1 LLGYLI
7 LFKTLLQYDFLNRF
21 LKTATVNI
29 VSNITIPLSGAI
41 SVAFLGHLSNISYL
55 EGVAL
60 GAIVFNFLYESCS
73 FIKSGTTVITSQA
86 VGRNDREAILLA
98 GIQNALMALA
108 LGLFFLLLQYPL
120 KKLVFLLLNAT
131 TEGKLASITYFNSGI
146 WAAPAVLTNL
156 ALIGWLLG
164 REQNHKVLLLTIIG
178 NVTNIVLN
186 YLYIVLW
193 DWSSMGAGLSQAISQ
208 YIILLVGLVMINR
221 EFSLKEIGAL
231 MGKAVDFSV
240 FRTTLALNRNL
251 SVRAVVIVSI
261 FILFNAFSATLEIDM
276 LAENVLLLQ
285 IVAISM
291 YMCEGVEYATVSL
304 IGQFEGE
311 GTTHKFMPLLQIALA
326 TNLAIGLIVS
336 LVAVFFYDPI
346 FHLFTSHSELIETTK
361 TYLPWTLLV
370 IIGSSVA
377 YILDGYCSGLGEG
390 VAIRNTYLVSGL
402 LGLIF
407 LSLATFYFHSNHFLW
422 LALFIFML
430 SCILILGMQI
440 PMTGRYS
447 PMSEQKKEA
456 VSN

>member
-1 LLGYLI
+1 M
-7 LFKTLLQYDFLNRF
+7 FQYDFLNRF

-60 GAIVFNFLYESCS
+60 GSIVLSFLYESCS

-98 GIQNALMALA
+98 GIQNVLIALA
-108 LGLFFLLLQYPL
+108 LGLLFLLLQYPL
-120 KKLVFLLLNAT
+120 KQLGFLLLNAT
-131 TEGKLASITYFNSGI
+131 TEVKLASIAYFNTGI
-146 WAAPAVLTNL
+146 WGAPAVLSNL

-164 REQNHKVLLLTIIG
+164 REQNHKVLLLTIVG
-178 NVTNIVLN
+178 NVSNVALN

-208 YIILLVGLVMINR
+208 YLTLLLGILMISC
-221 EFSLKEIGAL
+221 EVSLKEVGAL
-231 MGKAVDFSV
+231 MEKYFDFSV
-240 FRTTLALNRNL
+240 FRTTLDLNRNL

-261 FILFNAFSATLEIDM
+261 FVLFNAFSATREIDM

-291 YMCEGVEYATVSL
+291 YMCDGVEYATVSL
-304 IGQFEGE
+304 IGQFEGQ
-311 GTTHKFMPLLQIALA
+311 GASHKFIPLLQIALA
-326 TNLAIGLIVS
+326 TNLVIALIIS
-336 LVAVFFYDPI
+336 LVAGFFPAPI
-346 FHLFTSHSELIETTK
+346 IHLFTNHSELIDTTK
-361 TYLPWTLLV
+361 TYLPWTFIV

-430 SCILILGMQI
+430 CCILILGMQI
-440 PMTGRYS
+440 PMTWRDS